1 MNANLYEEDDSN
13 NVLLLSNLLLEY
25 DLEETMGK
33 DEKEGSPPELEDV
46 PENDITFLQKLK
58 SFLGIQLDMTVQLA
72 TKMMME
78 GEVKARQKKLT
89 WI

>member
-1 MNANLYEEDDSN
+1 
-13 NVLLLSNLLLEY
+13 
-25 DLEETMGK
+25 
-33 DEKEGSPPELEDV
+33 
-46 PENDITFLQKLK
+46 
-58 SFLGIQLDMTVQLA
+58 MTVQLA